1 MRDTKELKQQ
11 VGRIDALVQKLES
24 SADPST
30 RGTALDLVQSLMEFH
45 GAGLERILEIAST
58 TGGDAGAELVQSL
71 AHDELVSSL
80 LVLYGLHPEDF
91 EARVRRGL
99 DKVRPLLRSRGA
111 GLEVIGISGDQVRL
125 KITGPAGSE
134 LQDAVREA
142 LFETAPDATDVAIE
156 GGADKARGS
165 SFVPLSSLR
174 NSNGSAVVFANS
186 GLP

>member
-45 GAGLERILEIAST
+45 GAGLERILEIVST

-111 GLEVIGISGDQVRL
+111 GLEVIAI
-125 KITGPAGSE
+125 AG
-134 LQDAVREA
+134 
-142 LFETAPDATDVAIE
+142 
-156 GGADKARGS
+156 GS
-165 SFVPLSSLR
+165 SSPQNYRASR
-174 NSNGSAVVFANS
+174 QRIARRRARSAFRDRARCHRCCH
-186 GLP
+186 